1 MSDFPPL
8 MRDQR
13 AVDTDHLRLLAIFH
27 LVAGG
32 LSLFGVIG
40 LIVHYLVAREVIN
53 NPEIWKMVPNAPPP
67 QQFWVAFE
75 IMYAFLAFMITTFG
89 VLNLISGLCIRAR
102 KYRMFSLV
110 IAGLNCLQVPL
121 GTMLGIF
128 TFVVLL
134 RDSVRET
141 YDV

>member
-32 LSLFGVIG
+32 LGLLGVLG
-40 LIVHYLVAREVIN
+40 LIVHYLIFREVIN
-53 NPEIWKMVPNAPPP
+53 DPNIWKMVPNAPQP
-67 QQFWVAFE
+67 QQMWVAFE
-75 IMYAFLAFMITTFG
+75 MLYAFMAVMMIAFA
-89 VLNLISGLCIRAR
+89 VVNLISGLCIRAR
-102 KYRMFSLV
+102 KYRTFSLV
-110 IAGLNCLQVPL
+110 VAALNCLQLPL

-141 YDV
+141 YEV